1 VAIAL
6 AARAGGEDGV
16 RTLLAPLF
24 RWNVPAWTWVF
35 ALGYMIAIKLLAAVV
50 HRLGFGVWPVFGAEP
65 WYLMIAAAVFSLLVF
80 GQAGEEVG
88 WRGWALPRM
97 GARMGLGRASV
108 VLGVIWAVWHLPLFW
123 LRTAD
128 KAGQSFP
135 LYLVQVTALSVV
147 VAWLWWRTGGSLT
160 LTMLLHAAVNN
171 TKDIVPS
178 ATPGATQVFGLGGS
192 RVGWITVGL
201 LWLCAV
207 GFLIDM
213 RRARNAGND

>member
-1 VAIAL
+1 
-6 AARAGGEDGV
+6 
-16 RTLLAPLF
+16 
-24 RWNVPAWTWVF
+24 
-35 ALGYMIAIKLLAAVV
+35 
-50 HRLGFGVWPVFGAEP
+50 
-65 WYLMIAAAVFSLLVF
+65 VFSLLVF

-97 GARMGLGRASV
+97 GARMGLGWASV

-178 ATPGATQVFGLGGS
+178 ASPGATQVFGLGAS

-201 LWLCAV
+201 LWLCAI

-213 RRARNAGND
+213 RRARNLGTD